1 MKKVIC
7 FARVSTVQQD
17 LTSQLE
23 AVKRCAI
30 SDGYN
35 VNEIVEVTGKESAIK
50 LAEEERITLA
60 EIKKLVEEYPKIESI
75 YFFAVDRLARRM
87 SVVMSVK
94 EWADEH
100 QINLV
105 FMNPHRMSTFRKN
118 ENGVLVEDEVTTL
131 LLAMLSYGAAMEMKI
146 KQARFATAKAAMKAQ
161 GKMISGKPIKGYML
175 DKDKTI
181 VVNEDEAQYI
191 RDIFDEY
198 LNGNNESLRSLHD
211 KYVVKGFFA
220 TPQTNYTTLAKTRMH
235 NILTDCAYCGR
246 PKELRKKQKD
256 GTYKITT
263 MQYPAIISEELF
275 DAVQDKLH
283 QRKSQPKRILENI
296 YFAKGKIFCGE
307 CGNAMRTDTWNMV
320 YKCSE
325 KKNHQTGINMNAVDA
340 VTWLTTKQVYAI
352 YTRINQ
358 DENRA
363 NYEEYIN
370 NYVNKL
376 KIINKQ
382 IDDKYAIIDRTNE
395 RYVLGKIKE
404 KIADKIIDECQKA
417 IIQWNKDKI
426 SIQQSIN
433 NYKKLIAAIDGETK
447 VPPHTYDNFTDA
459 EKKEIIDKMITAIKV
474 YKVEKNLYN
483 IYIDSIIFNTSKIEY
498 YQYHSNKHTL
508 VGINGEETVN
518 FGYLLEEKRHIAMR
532 NKKQ

>member
-1 MKKVIC
+1 MKKVIS

-17 LTSQLE
+17 LTGQLE

-30 SDGYN
+30 QDGYN
-35 VNEIVEVTGKESAIK
+35 ENEIVEVTGKESAIK

-60 EIKKLVEEYPKIESI
+60 EIKKLVTEYPQIESI

-94 EWADEH
+94 EWADENK
-100 QINLV
+100 INLV
-105 FMNPHRMSTFRKN
+105 FMNPHRMSTFRRN
-118 ENGVLVEDEVTTL
+118 ENGVLVEDELTTL
-131 LLAMLSYGAAMEMKI
+131 MLAMLSYGAAMEMKI
-146 KQARFATAKAAMKAQ
+146 KQARFATAKATMKAQ

-175 DKDKTI
+175 AQDKTI
-181 VVNEDEAQYI
+181 LVNEDEARFI

-220 TPQTNYTTLAKTRMH
+220 TPKTNYTTLAKTRMH

-246 PKELRKKQKD
+246 SKELKKKQKD
-256 GTYKITT
+256 DGSYKITT
-263 MQYPAIISEELF
+263 MQYPAIITEELF
-275 DAVQDKLH
+275 DAVQDKLQ

-320 YKCSE
+320 YKCSD
-325 KKNHQTGINMNAVDA
+325 KKNHKIGINMNAVDA
-340 VTWLTTKQVYAI
+340 VTWLTTKQVYGI
-352 YTRINQ
+352 YSRMSQ
-358 DENRA
+358 EENRA
-363 NYEEYIN
+363 NYEEYIT

-376 KIINKQ
+376 KIINNQ
-382 IDDKYAIIDRTNE
+382 IDDKYKIIDRTNE

-404 KIADKIIDECQKA
+404 TMADRIIGECNQA

-447 VPPHTYDNFTDA
+447 VPTTAYDNFTDA
-459 EKKEIIDKMITAIKV
+459 EKKEIIDKMITAIRV
-474 YKVEKNLYN
+474 IKVEKNLYN
-483 IYIDSIIFNTSKIEY
+483 IYIDSIINTSKIEY

-508 VGINGEETVN
+508 VGINGEETVD
-518 FGYLLEEKRHIAMR
+518 FGYLLEEQRHIAMR